1 VRRVDPNTFCRV
13 SSETSRHLDKQ
24 ADQEQFSEKPE
35 FDPFDRNLMHDI
47 GGTYWEQIT
56 LLLQTLHAIRI
67 AERGFGQDVVN
78 KARGFDMLKPQLQA
92 LEDACKRELEKP

>member
-1 VRRVDPNTFCRV
+1 VTDRIPCRV
-13 SSETSRHLDKQ
+13 SADLRKHLREQ
-24 ADQEQFSEKPE
+24 EEREQFHEKPE

-56 LLLQTLHAIRI
+56 PLLQTLHAIRI

-92 LEDACKRELEKP
+92 LEDACKRELEKL